1 MTLLIFYVQ
10 LGTGNIKHMSLISL
24 AVKTINSTVVQISS
38 IFLFEDIQ
46 TLIYN
51 LAYLQCV
58 TKYPFKPEGRVFHKS
73 WRTTLVPRLY

>member
-1 MTLLIFYVQ
+1 MFDADMFVICIFDKKPHCIMTLLIFYVQ

-58 TKYPFKPEGRVFHKS
+58 T
-73 WRTTLVPRLY
+73 